1 MKTNSFHFK
10 LIVLLIS
17 AGLAFI
23 CLARNVR
30 AQTPPSTP
38 VVHAV
43 LFYMS
48 TCSHCQQ
55 LVAEVLPPIQDK
67 YMNHQ
72 GTLFE
77 LVQSLKASM
86 QC

>member
-1 MKTNSFHFK
+1 MRANSFHFK
-10 LIVLLIS
+10 LIALQIS
-17 AGLAFI
+17 AGLVFL
-23 CLARNVR
+23 CLVGNVR
-30 AQTPPSTP
+30 AQTPASTP
-38 VVHAV
+38 LVRAV
-43 LFYMS
+43 LFYIS

-67 YMNHQ
+67 YMNLQ